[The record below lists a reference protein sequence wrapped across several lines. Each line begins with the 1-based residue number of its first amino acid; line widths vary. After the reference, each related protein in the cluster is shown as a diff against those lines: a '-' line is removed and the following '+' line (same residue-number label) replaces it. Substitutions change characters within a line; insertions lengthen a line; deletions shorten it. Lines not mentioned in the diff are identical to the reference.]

1 MAATTKQ
8 DKIEK
13 FFEKVTGSADGSW
26 VKMQTSSA
34 DGGWSQAE
42 LEKQLELIL
51 SSTDEEKKAF
61 DDEVEEISTADWR
74 DPLRRFF
81 EVYQI
86 LKLGQVNKF
95 KSFVKMA
102 IWSEMVKILSLSIIF
117 VAVAGN
123 TFEMTAF
130 EIVSLQIG
138 VFAMTQMHMML
149 KQLVEIALTADTVQ
163 TSLSHIEFSLSS
175 SSGNMVKIC
184 RSIYD
189 KSSYIEKRMM
199 ELTGEAGDTARILT
213 QIVEGAWKAKVGW
226 KT

>member
-8 DKIEK
+8 DKIEM

-26 VKMQTSSA
+26 AKMQTSSA

-42 LEKQLELIL
+42 LEKQLELHL
-51 SSTDEEKKAF
+51 NSTDDEGAF
-61 DDEVEEISTADWR
+61 DDEVDKISPADWR
-74 DPLRRFF
+74 DPLRGFF

-117 VAVAGN
+117 VAVAGKM
-123 TFEMTAF
+123 FEMTAF
-130 EIVSLQIG
+130 EIASLQVG
-138 VFAMTQMHMML
+138 VFVMIQLHMML
-149 KQLVEIALTADTVQ
+149 KQLIEIALTADTVQ

-199 ELTGEAGDTARILT
+199 ELTGEAGGTARILT
-213 QIVEGAWKAKVGW
+213 QIVEGAWQAKVGW
-226 KT
+226 KA

>member
-8 DKIEK
+8 DKIEM

-42 LEKQLELIL
+42 LEKQLELHL

-61 DDEVEEISTADWR
+61 DEEVEEISPADWR

-117 VAVAGN
+117 VAVAGKM
-123 TFEMTAF
+123 FEMTAF
-130 EIVSLQIG
+130 EIASLQVG
-138 VFAMTQMHMML
+138 VFVMIQLHMML
-149 KQLVEIALTADTVQ
+149 KQLIEIALTADTVQ

-226 KT
+226 KA